1 MTLRNTFMID
11 MDIYPKQHGSL
22 TSILAMN
29 SGSVVKIEGH
39 VGKKRSDVGKNRA
52 HVGKINV
59 DVGISLKPLE

>member
-1 MTLRNTFMID
+1 MID

-59 DVGISLKPLE
+59 DVGISLNPLE